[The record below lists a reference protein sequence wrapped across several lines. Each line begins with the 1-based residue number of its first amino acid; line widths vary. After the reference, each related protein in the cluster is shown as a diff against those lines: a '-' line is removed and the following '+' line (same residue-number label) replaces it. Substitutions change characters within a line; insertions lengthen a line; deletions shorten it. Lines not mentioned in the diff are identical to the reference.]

1 MCYNLN
7 INFVYQGFDFTEQII
22 SIDRMENAV
31 ALFGSFDENIKLI
44 EKEFTVKVVS
54 RDSELKIDGE
64 AENVSKADR
73 KSTRLN
79 SSHRCTSRMPSSA

>member
-7 INFVYQGFDFTEQII
+7 INFVYRGFDFTEQII

-31 ALFGSFDENIKLI
+31 ALLGSFDENIKLM

-54 RDSELKIDGE
+54 RDSELKRDGE
-64 AENVSKADR
+64 DEKVTKEG
-73 KSTRLN
+73 K
-79 SSHRCTSRMPSSA
+79 